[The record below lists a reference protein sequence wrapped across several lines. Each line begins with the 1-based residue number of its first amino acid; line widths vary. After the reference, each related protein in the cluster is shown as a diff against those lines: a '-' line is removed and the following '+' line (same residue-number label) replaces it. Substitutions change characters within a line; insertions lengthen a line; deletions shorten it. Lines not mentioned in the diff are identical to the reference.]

1 MTDSELILKYLN
13 RQHGNDNTIIYLY
26 VCGNVR
32 SAQRAKSQLLSSLN
46 DIFFPAIPENELKN
60 VIHDFLEEKKMM
72 YIKGQIEVK
81 PFY

>member
-1 MTDSELILKYLN
+1 MTDSEFILKFLKREY
-13 RQHGNDNTIIYLY
+13 GNDNTIIYLY

-32 SAQRAKSQLLSSLN
+32 SAQRAKDQLFNFLN
-46 DIFFPAIPENELKN
+46 DIFFPAIPENEIKN